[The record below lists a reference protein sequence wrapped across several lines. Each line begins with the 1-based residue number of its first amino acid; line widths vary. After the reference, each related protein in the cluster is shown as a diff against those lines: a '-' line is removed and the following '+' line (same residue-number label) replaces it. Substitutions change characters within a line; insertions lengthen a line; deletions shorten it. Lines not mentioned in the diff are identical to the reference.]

1 MTAPRWTPERLSTTA
16 RMESCPRCHAL
27 TIRALDSPVAGLDV
41 RLDPI
46 PLDLVGEIQARLE
59 GRATY
64 DLIGTLKKEI
74 AYRNQW
80 RIKKRKYPILPT
92 HKCPGPVSTKA
103 LFLNRPPT
111 RKATDE
117 RPPF

>member
-1 MTAPRWTPERLSTTA
+1 MNRPRWVPERLSTTA
-16 RMESCPRCHAL
+16 RFDPCPRCDAL

-41 RLDPI
+41 RLDPT
-46 PLDLVGEIQARLE
+46 PLDLIGEIRARLE

-80 RIKKRKYPILPT
+80 RIKKRNYPILPA
-92 HKCPGPVSTKA
+92 HRCPGPVSTKA
-103 LFLNRPPT
+103 LFLNRP
-111 RKATDE
+111 RKRAADE